1 MKLHFSEFLKVLVKL
16 NLSFDSLIFHSLFT
30 LLQTLFVIQVYAGPQ
45 CLMKNHCYDAEH
57 CNCNISTVDNYTR
70 EFQLPRW
77 ESVPGDCFV
86 PFQEGKCKGTLRGS

>member
-1 MKLHFSEFLKVLVKL
+1 
-16 NLSFDSLIFHSLFT
+16 
-30 LLQTLFVIQVYAGPQ
+30 
-45 CLMKNHCYDAEH
+45 MKNHCYDAEH

-86 PFQEGKCKGTLRGS
+86 PFQEGKNPKGVIGGHMG